1 METAEYRVAHMGH
14 IARQMQELSKRAAA
28 LGIKNDLLKAFR
40 MMEEQ
45 LRKAP
50 LELGNPVRNTKK
62 QGGVV
67 CVGVIEP
74 IFVRFAVFERE
85 KAVFLLS
92 VEPLS
97 RFFPE

>member
-1 METAEYRVAHMGH
+1 METPEYRVAHMGH
-14 IARQMQELSKRAAA
+14 IAGQMQALTKRAAS
-28 LGIKNDLLKAFR
+28 LGIKVDLLKAFR
-40 MMEEQ
+40 SAEEQ
-45 LRKAP
+45 LRRAP
-50 LELGNPVRNTKK
+50 LVLGNPVRNTKK

-67 CVGVIEP
+67 CVGVVEP